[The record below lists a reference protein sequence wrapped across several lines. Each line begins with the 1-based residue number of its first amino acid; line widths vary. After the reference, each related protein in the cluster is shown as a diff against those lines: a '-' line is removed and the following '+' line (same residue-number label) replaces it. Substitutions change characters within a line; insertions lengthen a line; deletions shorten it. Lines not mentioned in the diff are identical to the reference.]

1 MSAKTLTR
9 RALQTAIVGGVM
21 AWAVAGHAVTI
32 STGGNTISIP
42 GLTGFSTTGAMM
54 DGLEVT
60 AVFSEGLSE
69 TIDWAGTG
77 PSSGGV
83 SGAGW
88 GLSVDGDTF
97 GANWNFTMDAALG
110 QLRTL
115 TLNGL
120 TALTVFDRSD
130 NAAYPNG
137 NVQGT
142 PGSASG
148 TDFTCAG
155 GAGAT
160 QCNDAMVEYDYQVS
174 IGAAPAVGDLWQ
186 MVIVSWFYPD
196 ILDGPN
202 VDHGPRAAFAF
213 RQDTDNDSRLTDVPE
228 PGTLALLGVALGA
241 LGLAR
246 RRTKASA

>member
-1 MSAKTLTR
+1 MIAKTLTR
-9 RALQTAIVGGVM
+9 RALQTAFVGGVM

-60 AVFSEGLSE
+60 AVFSGGLSE

-97 GANWNFTMDAALG
+97 GANWNFTMDSALG

-115 TLNGL
+115 ILNGL
-120 TALTVFDRSD
+120 TALTVFDRIVPS
-130 NAAYPNG
+130 P
-137 NVQGT
+137 GT
-142 PGSASG
+142 PGSESG
-148 TDFTCAG
+148 TDFICV
-155 GAGAT
+155 AGAT
-160 QCNDAMVEYDYQVS
+160 ECNDAMVEYDYQVS

-186 MVIVSWFYPD
+186 VVTVSWFYPSM
-196 ILDGPN
+196 LDGPD